1 MKNIE
6 TLKKIV
12 SQQPKSSGIYK
23 MVNDQEKILY
33 VGKAKNIQN
42 RLKSY
47 LNPNNLSNRIKRLIS
62 QVEKIDVVVTETEKE
77 ALLLEANLIKKI
89 KPQYNILL
97 RDDKSFPYILI
108 NYEHDYP
115 QIKKHRGKQSIKGKY
130 FGPFATISS
139 LDYTLKILQKVFLLR
154 SCEDTIFE
162 NRTKPCLLYQIERCS
177 GPCVDYTINKEDYLE
192 SVKSAEDFLSGKHS
206 NLQEELSK
214 KMESESNSLNFE
226 KAASYRDKIVALTQ
240 IQSQQNINLKD
251 IKNTDVISI
260 ARQGNKSCIQVFIY
274 RSGQNWGNRSY
285 FPKHSDEDQTSE
297 ILERFIVDFYTKYS
311 PPREVLINHA
321 LNDES
326 LIVSSL
332 CSIYDFKTKFNVPI
346 KGKKLDIVK
355 YADRNSQISLKN
367 YIAQKLSD
375 SKNLESL
382 RDTLGITKKID
393 RIEAYDNS
401 HLFGK
406 NAVGAMIVYTSEGF
420 DKKSYRKFNI
430 DSNKVKLSDDYG
442 MMRHVLSRRFSNE
455 AIKNSKKYNTLPNI
469 IVIDGGKGHY
479 DIARKILDEN
489 GLESISVLSI
499 FKGEG
504 RRETLDQI
512 IYNNK
517 KGFIEK
523 DTPSFFFIQRL
534 RDESHRFALGAHK
547 AKRKRD
553 MKSSE
558 LEAIDGLGRIKR
570 KLLLNHFGSVP
581 HIKNASPQDLMK
593 VKGIHKGLAQ
603 KIYDFFRN

>member
-6 TLKKIV
+6 ILKKIV

-23 MVNDQEKILY
+23 MVNSQEKILY

-47 LNPNNLSNRIKRLIS
+47 LNPNNLSNRIKRLMS

-321 LNDES
+321 LNDEN

-430 DSNKVKLSDDYG
+430 ESNRVKLSDDYG

-455 AIKNSKKYNTLPNI
+455 AIKNSKKYNTLPDI

-523 DTPSFFFIQRL
+523 DTSSFFFIQRL

>member
-12 SQQPKSSGIYK
+12 NQQPKSSGIYK

-47 LNPNNLSNRIKRLIS
+47 LNPNNLSNRIKRLMS

-406 NAVGAMIVYTSEGF
+406 NAVGAMIVYTNEGF

-455 AIKNSKKYNTLPNI
+455 AIKNSKKYNTLPDI

-479 DIARKILDEN
+479 DIARKILDDN

-570 KLLLNHFGSVP
+570 KLLLNHFGSVS
-581 HIKNASPQDLMK
+581 HIKNASSQDLMK

>member
-23 MVNDQEKILY
+23 MINDQEKILY

-47 LNPNNLSNRIKRLIS
+47 LNPNNLSNRIKRLMS

-375 SKNLESL
+375 SKNLDSL
-382 RDTLGITKKID
+382 RDTLGITKKIN

-455 AIKNSKKYNTLPNI
+455 AIKNSKKYNTLPDI

-479 DIARKILDEN
+479 DIARKILDDN

-570 KLLLNHFGSVP
+570 KLLLNHFGSVS
-581 HIKNASPQDLMK
+581 HIKNASSQDLMK

>member
-47 LNPNNLSNRIKRLIS
+47 LNPNNLSNRIKRLMS

-206 NLQEELSK
+206 NLQEELSE
-214 KMESESNSLNFE
+214 KMESESNSFNFE

-285 FPKHSDEDQTSE
+285 FPKHSNEDQTSE

-382 RDTLGITKKID
+382 RDTLGIKKKID

-455 AIKNSKKYNTLPNI
+455 AIKNSKKYNTLPDI

-512 IYNNK
+512 IYNNR

>member
-47 LNPNNLSNRIKRLIS
+47 LNPNNLSNRIKRLMS
-62 QVEKIDVVVTETEKE
+62 QVEKIDVVITETEKE

-321 LNDES
+321 LNDEN

-332 CSIYDFKTKFNVPI
+332 CSIYEFKTKFNVPI

-455 AIKNSKKYNTLPNI
+455 AIKNSKKYNTLPDI

-523 DTPSFFFIQRL
+523 DTPSFFLIQRL

>member
-47 LNPNNLSNRIKRLIS
+47 LNPNNLSNRIKRLMS

-115 QIKKHRGKQSIKGKY
+115 QIKKHRGKQNIKGKY

-455 AIKNSKKYNTLPNI
+455 AIKNSKKYNTLPDI

>member
-23 MVNDQEKILY
+23 MVNSQEKILY

-332 CSIYDFKTKFNVPI
+332 CSIYNFKTKFNVPI

-382 RDTLGITKKID
+382 RDTLEITKKID

-455 AIKNSKKYNTLPNI
+455 AIKNSKKYNTLPDI

>member
-47 LNPNNLSNRIKRLIS
+47 LNPNNLSNRIKRLMS

-332 CSIYDFKTKFNVPI
+332 CSIYNFKTKFNVPI
-346 KGKKLDIVK
+346 KGKKLDIIK

-382 RDTLGITKKID
+382 RDTLGITKKIN

-455 AIKNSKKYNTLPNI
+455 AIKNSKKYNTLPDI

-570 KLLLNHFGSVP
+570 KLLLNHFGSVS
-581 HIKNASPQDLMK
+581 HIKNASSQDLMK
-593 VKGIHKGLAQ
+593 VRGIHKGLAQ

>member
-23 MVNDQEKILY
+23 MVNSQEKILY

-47 LNPNNLSNRIKRLIS
+47 LNPNNLSNRIKRLMS

-177 GPCVDYTINKEDYLE
+177 GPCVDYTINKGDYLE

-260 ARQGNKSCIQVFIY
+260 ARQGKKSCIQVFIY

-321 LNDES
+321 LNDEN

-332 CSIYDFKTKFNVPI
+332 CSIYEFKTKFNVPI

-420 DKKSYRKFNI
+420 DKKGYRKFNI

-442 MMRHVLSRRFSNE
+442 MMRHILSRRFSNE
-455 AIKNSKKYNTLPNI
+455 AIKNSKKYNTLPDI

>member
-47 LNPNNLSNRIKRLIS
+47 LNPNNLSNRIKRLMS

-346 KGKKLDIVK
+346 KGKKLDIIK

>member
-12 SQQPKSSGIYK
+12 KQQPKSSGIYK

-47 LNPNNLSNRIKRLIS
+47 LNPNNLSNRIKRLMS

-115 QIKKHRGKQSIKGKY
+115 QIKKHRGKQNIKGKY

-455 AIKNSKKYNTLPNI
+455 AIKNSKKYNTLPDI

>member
-47 LNPNNLSNRIKRLIS
+47 LNPNNLSNRIKRLMS

-346 KGKKLDIVK
+346 KGKKLDIIK

-455 AIKNSKKYNTLPNI
+455 AIKNSKKYNTLPDI

>member
-6 TLKKIV
+6 ILKKIV

-42 RLKSY
+42 RLKNY
-47 LNPNNLSNRIKRLIS
+47 LNPNNLSNRIKRLMS

-321 LNDES
+321 LNDEN

-455 AIKNSKKYNTLPNI
+455 AIKNSKKYNTLPDI

>member
-42 RLKSY
+42 RLKNY
-47 LNPNNLSNRIKRLIS
+47 LNPNNLSNRIKRLMS

-321 LNDES
+321 LNDEN

-455 AIKNSKKYNTLPNI
+455 AIKNSKKYNTLPDI

-479 DIARKILDEN
+479 DIARKILNEN

-523 DTPSFFFIQRL
+523 DTPSFFLIQRL

>member
-47 LNPNNLSNRIKRLIS
+47 LNPNNLSNRIKRLMS

-367 YIAQKLSD
+367 FIAQKLSD

-455 AIKNSKKYNTLPNI
+455 AIKNSKKYNTLPDI

-479 DIARKILDEN
+479 DIARKILDDN

-570 KLLLNHFGSVP
+570 KLLLNHFGSVS
-581 HIKNASPQDLMK
+581 HIKNASSQDLMK

-603 KIYDFFRN
+603 KIYNFFRN

>member
-47 LNPNNLSNRIKRLIS
+47 LNPNNLSNRIKRLMS

-382 RDTLGITKKID
+382 RDTLGITKKIN

-455 AIKNSKKYNTLPNI
+455 AIKNSKKYNTLPDI

-479 DIARKILDEN
+479 DIARKILDDN

-570 KLLLNHFGSVP
+570 KLLLNHFGSVS
-581 HIKNASPQDLMK
+581 HIKNASSQDLMK

>member
-23 MVNDQEKILY
+23 MINDQEKILY

-47 LNPNNLSNRIKRLIS
+47 LNPNNLSNSIKRLMS

-332 CSIYDFKTKFNVPI
+332 CSIYNFKTKFNVPI
-346 KGKKLDIVK
+346 KGKKLDIIK

-375 SKNLESL
+375 SKNLESI
-382 RDTLGITKKID
+382 RDTLGITKKIN

-455 AIKNSKKYNTLPNI
+455 AIKNSKKYNTLPDI

-489 GLESISVLSI
+489 GLENISVLSI

-504 RRETLDQI
+504 RKEILDQI

-570 KLLLNHFGSVP
+570 KLLLNHFGSVS
-581 HIKNASPQDLMK
+581 HIKNASSQDLMK

>member
-6 TLKKIV
+6 ILKKIV

-23 MVNDQEKILY
+23 MVNSQEKILY

-47 LNPNNLSNRIKRLIS
+47 LNPNNLSNRIKRLMS

-162 NRTKPCLLYQIERCS
+162 NRSKPCLLYQIERCS
-177 GPCVDYTINKEDYLE
+177 GPCVDYTINKGDYLE

-260 ARQGNKSCIQVFIY
+260 ARQDNKSCIQVFIY

-455 AIKNSKKYNTLPNI
+455 AIKNSKKYNTLPDI

>member
-6 TLKKIV
+6 ILKKIV

-23 MVNDQEKILY
+23 MVNSQEKILY

-47 LNPNNLSNRIKRLIS
+47 LNPNNLSNRIKRLMS

-162 NRTKPCLLYQIERCS
+162 NRSKPCLLYQIERCS
-177 GPCVDYTINKEDYLE
+177 GPCVDYTINKGDYLE

-442 MMRHVLSRRFSNE
+442 MMRHILSRRFSNE
-455 AIKNSKKYNTLPNI
+455 AIKNSKKYNTLPDI

>member
-1 MKNIE
+1 M
-6 TLKKIV
+6 
-12 SQQPKSSGIYK
+12 
-23 MVNDQEKILY
+23 
-33 VGKAKNIQN
+33 
-42 RLKSY
+42 
-47 LNPNNLSNRIKRLIS
+47 S

-332 CSIYDFKTKFNVPI
+332 CSIYDFKTKFNIPI

-455 AIKNSKKYNTLPNI
+455 AIKNSKKYNTLPDI

>member
-12 SQQPKSSGIYK
+12 DQQPKSSGIYK
-23 MVNDQEKILY
+23 MVNANDKILY

-47 LNPNNLSNRIKRLIS
+47 LNPNSLSNRIKRLMS

-430 DSNKVKLSDDYG
+430 DSNKVNLSDDYG

-455 AIKNSKKYNTLPNI
+455 AIKNSKKYNTLPDI
-469 IVIDGGKGHY
+469 IVIDGGKSHY

-581 HIKNASPQDLMK
+581 HIKNASPQDLIK

>member
-12 SQQPKSSGIYK
+12 DQQPKSSGIYK
-23 MVNDQEKILY
+23 MVNANDKILY

-47 LNPNNLSNRIKRLIS
+47 LNPNSLSNRIKRLMS

-162 NRTKPCLLYQIERCS
+162 NRTKPCLLFQIERCS
-177 GPCVDYTINKEDYLE
+177 GPCVDYTISKEDYLD

-206 NLQEELSK
+206 NLQEELSI
-214 KMESESNSLNFE
+214 KMDNESNNLNFE

-260 ARQGNKSCIQVFIY
+260 ARQGNRSCIQVFIY

-297 ILERFIVDFYTKYS
+297 ILERFVVDFYTKYS
-311 PPREVLINHA
+311 PPREVLINHK

-332 CSIYDFKTKFNVPI
+332 YSIYDFKTKFNLPV
-346 KGKKLDIVK
+346 KGKKLDIIK
-355 YADRNSQISLKN
+355 YANRNSEISLKN
-367 YIAQKLSD
+367 HIAQKLSD

-382 RDTLGITKKID
+382 RNNLGIKKHIG
-393 RIEAYDNS
+393 RIEAFDNS

-406 NAVGAMIVYTSEGF
+406 NAVGAMVVYTSEGF

-430 DSNKVKLSDDYG
+430 DSKNVKLSDDYG
-442 MMRHVLSRRFSNE
+442 MMRHVLNRRFSNE
-455 AIKNSKKYNTLPNI
+455 AINDNKKYNKLPDLI
-469 IVIDGGKGHY
+469 IIDGGKGHY
-479 DIARKILDEN
+479 DLAREILDDK
-489 GLESISVLSI
+489 GLNSISVLSI

-504 RRETLDQI
+504 RKESLDQI
-512 IYNNK
+512 IYDNQ
-517 KGFIEK
+517 KGFIKK
-523 DTPSFFFIQRL
+523 DTSSFFFVQRI
-534 RDESHRFALGAHK
+534 RDESHRFALGAHQ
-547 AKRKRD
+547 AKRKKD

-570 KLLLNHFGSVP
+570 KLLLNHFGSVL

-603 KIYDFFRN
+603 KIYNFFRN

>member
-12 SQQPKSSGIYK
+12 SQQPNSSGMYK
-23 MVNDQEKILY
+23 MVNDKEKILY

-47 LNPNNLSNRIKRLIS
+47 LNPNNLSNRIKRLMS

-430 DSNKVKLSDDYG
+430 ESNKVKLSDDYG

-455 AIKNSKKYNTLPNI
+455 AIKNSKKYNTLPDI

-593 VKGIHKGLAQ
+593 VKGIHIGLAQ

>member
-47 LNPNNLSNRIKRLIS
+47 LNPNNLSNRIKRLMS

-77 ALLLEANLIKKI
+77 ALLLEANLIKRI

-206 NLQEELSK
+206 NLQEELSQ

-311 PPREVLINHA
+311 PPREVLINHV

-455 AIKNSKKYNTLPNI
+455 AIKNSKKYNTLPDI

-489 GLESISVLSI
+489 SLESISVLSI

-581 HIKNASPQDLMK
+581 HIKNASSQDLMK
-593 VKGIHKGLAQ
+593 VRGIHKGLAQ

>member
-47 LNPNNLSNRIKRLIS
+47 LNPNNLSNRIKRLMS

-367 YIAQKLSD
+367 YIVQKLSD

-455 AIKNSKKYNTLPNI
+455 AIKNSKKYNTLPDI

>member
-6 TLKKIV
+6 ILKKIV

-42 RLKSY
+42 RLKNY
-47 LNPNNLSNRIKRLIS
+47 LNPNNLSNRIKRLMS

-321 LNDES
+321 LNDEN

-455 AIKNSKKYNTLPNI
+455 AIKNSKKYNTLPDI

-479 DIARKILDEN
+479 DIARKILNEN

-523 DTPSFFFIQRL
+523 DTPSFFLIQRL

>member
-12 SQQPKSSGIYK
+12 NQQPKSSGIYK

-47 LNPNNLSNRIKRLIS
+47 LNPNNLSNRIKRLMS

-115 QIKKHRGKQSIKGKY
+115 QIKKHRGKQNIKGKY

-154 SCEDTIFE
+154 SCENTIFE

-285 FPKHSDEDQTSE
+285 FPKHSDEDETSE
-297 ILERFIVDFYTKYS
+297 ILERFIVDFYTKYN

-455 AIKNSKKYNTLPNI
+455 AIKNSKKYNTLPDI

>member
-47 LNPNNLSNRIKRLIS
+47 LNPNNLSNRIKRLMS

-420 DKKSYRKFNI
+420 DKKGYRKFNI

-442 MMRHVLSRRFSNE
+442 MMRHILSRRFSNE
-455 AIKNSKKYNTLPNI
+455 AIKNSKKYNTLPDI

>member
-23 MVNDQEKILY
+23 MVNSQEKILY

-47 LNPNNLSNRIKRLIS
+47 LNPNNLSNRIKRLMS

-214 KMESESNSLNFE
+214 KMESESNSFNFE

-311 PPREVLINHA
+311 PPREVLINHT

-455 AIKNSKKYNTLPNI
+455 AIKNSKKYNTLPDI

>member
-47 LNPNNLSNRIKRLIS
+47 LNPNNLSNRIKRLMS

-455 AIKNSKKYNTLPNI
+455 AIKNSKKYNTLPDI

-593 VKGIHKGLAQ
+593 VRGIHKGLAQ

>member
-47 LNPNNLSNRIKRLIS
+47 LNPNNLSNRIKRLMS

-214 KMESESNSLNFE
+214 KMESESNNLNFE

-420 DKKSYRKFNI
+420 DKKGYRKFNI

-455 AIKNSKKYNTLPNI
+455 AIKNSKKYNTLPDI

-504 RRETLDQI
+504 RREILDQI